1 MTDAEW
7 AALPVEI
14 RIWAIDA
21 SIRQDPG
28 MESLASRARRIASIV
43 MKAPKPDASTDEP
56 EKPRGW
62 REERGLG

>member
-21 SIRQDPG
+21 AIRQDPA
-28 MESLASRARRIASIV
+28 MESLASRSRRIAGIV
-43 MKAPKPDASTDEP
+43 MKFPKEQPTE
-56 EKPRGW
+56 EKPAEPRGW